1 MVVQWN
7 SFFPVQHNLIQTKH
21 SLNLTYHLNADF
33 LSTPMVWKTK
43 QNKTKQ
49 HPLST
54 QTLSELYLAQASWG
68 LPSKFQR

>member
-43 QNKTKQ
+43 QNKQ
-49 HPLST
+49 NNIL
-54 QTLSELYLAQASWG
+54 
-68 LPSKFQR
+68 